1 MNSTGGDPEPGQPAN
16 AFDIRSWLS
25 RLMGRRGDASASG
38 PCVLAVV
45 EEGPAREAVAE
56 TARREGW
63 VLEIADSLKTVLETQ
78 RAKRHA
84 VVVYQ
89 RELPGIDWRE
99 AVSICAGLAGRP
111 CVILLSRLTDH
122 NLWVELARHGGSDLL
137 REPVQIQALGA
148 AVHSAWSLWQTQ
160 QKLLRRADPRGHRM
174 HV

>member
-16 AFDIRSWLS
+16 AFDIRSWFS

-56 TARREGW
+56 AARREGW
-63 VLEIADSLKTVLETQ
+63 VLEIADSLKAVQETQ
-78 RAKRHA
+78 RAMRHA

-99 AVSICAGLAGRP
+99 AVSICAGMAGRP
-111 CVILLSRLTDH
+111 CVILLSRLADH

-137 REPVQIQALGA
+137 REPVEIQALGA
-148 AVHSAWSLWQTQ
+148 AVHNAWSLWQTQ
-160 QKLLRRADPRGHRM
+160 QKLRRRADHRGQRM
-174 HV
+174 PV